1 MATSSTAA
9 VGYTYT
15 LTPAAFA
22 IPILHAARYSSST
35 VTGVLLGRTPAT
47 SSSDPSSSKT
57 EIFVEDAVPLLHHYT
72 SLSAMME
79 VALDLVQEYAGAKG
93 WRVVGYYEAREDGEG
108 MSRQGERV
116 LRALRAEWDGV
127 FGLVVSLIAVRQ
139 SSRRSDSSLTA
150 AGRQRQ
156 SCFRLMAILGKS
168 SSRQSVHGQA
178 ALTTPGLYPSEQPG
192 SCTQTSDTIHRLAAG
207 RFLDPPHLARAGA
220 RWGSD
225 ERTTQGF
232 V

>member
-1 MATSSTAA
+1 MATSSA
-9 VGYTYT
+9 VTGGYTYT
-15 LTPAAFA
+15 LSPTAFA

-47 SSSDPSSSKT
+47 SSTPSSSKP
-57 EIFVEDAVPLLHHYT
+57 EVVVEDAVPLLHHYT

-127 FGLVVSLIAVRQ
+127 FGLVQVDNDSLASGSWPYSVYIPPSNAGVALKPQTRPTDSPPDDFSIPPALPARVLNGVRT
-139 SSRRSDSSLTA
+139 SGLHRVLYDFDDHLEDSSLA
-150 AGRQRQ
+150 
-156 SCFRLMAILGKS
+156 
-168 SSRQSVHGQA
+168 
-178 ALTTPGLYPSEQPG
+178 
-192 SCTQTSDTIHRLAAG
+192 
-207 RFLDPPHLARAGA
+207 FLDNPRVKEAIAKL
-220 RWGSD
+220 
-225 ERTTQGF
+225 
-232 V
+232 

>member
-1 MATSSTAA
+1 MATSSA
-9 VGYTYT
+9 VTDGYTYT
-15 LTPAAFA
+15 LSPTAFA

-47 SSSDPSSSKT
+47 SSTPSSSKP
-57 EIFVEDAVPLLHHYT
+57 EVVVEDAVPLLHHYT

-127 FGLVVSLIAVRQ
+127 FGLVVSLIAVNVL
-139 SSRRSDSSLTA
+139 SVRRSGTLADPQQVDNDSLASGSWPYSVSPQA
-150 AGRQRQ
+150 EY
-156 SCFRLMAILGKS
+156 S
-168 SSRQSVHGQA
+168 QSVHGQA
-178 ALTTPGLYPSEQPG
+178 ALTNLGVYSSE
-192 SCTQTSDTIHRLAAG
+192 
-207 RFLDPPHLARAGA
+207 
-220 RWGSD
+220 
-225 ERTTQGF
+225 
-232 V
+232 